1 MPLTLAYDASNAALY
16 HPERRDTIFENGRAY
31 SIPQLAVEFER
42 LAYYR
47 AEESTWT
54 RERLEQATNGVKFYL
69 TDGQGLSL
77 L

>member
-1 MPLTLAYDASNAALY
+1 MPVTLAHDASNAALY
-16 HPERRDTIFENGRAY
+16 HPERRDTIFQNGRAC
-31 SIPQLAVEFER
+31 SIPQRAVEFAR

-54 RERLEQATNGVKFYL
+54 RERLEQTTNSVKFYL
-69 TDGQGLSL
+69 TDGQRLNL